1 MTDERIE
8 SADHPAAVSRRSFL
22 TQGAGLGLG
31 LGLPPLLAGCGGG
44 DGSPWA
50 TFATGLGASPDRH
63 TATLFFNL
71 SHEDHAGKTYYL
83 TGGGQRLALTPV
95 AEQPQVLQRARLTN
109 AFLRAVA
116 DDQITHHVE
125 SASFANALTTVCYVS
140 TDIGDPASGTWSMS
154 SVQLYIPPAGA
165 ARAFAAAR
173 ASRQGGP
180 LGLSAKR
187 RRYGVPA
194 ARTAQDLSDERVLL
208 DTFSQAAT
216 MVGFQPDLM
225 SLDAGAAHTIQSN
238 HVDLDVNVYNLGLM
252 LASPQYGPALP
263 QQPGGGQPAGWATLV
278 PVVGDDG
285 VPLRNKTGQHAGR
298 IQYLPSLNLDLAPLA
313 KAGAAGATLT
323 TKDDVS
329 LGVDATGITPG
340 EPLDLRLTGT
350 MWMRHDGQASVD
362 QSPGQGAAPPGAV
375 KMTLKQQNGQVG
387 FKVSASAA
395 PSGAGTQVTLS
406 FTNWFLEFRGVWLQ
420 FLQAGK
426 TLMLSDLP
434 EYESGSIIS
443 SHDKQGDTKT
453 EMFASVVG
461 PAFTV
466 LAIPVLP
473 GTFQI
478 VLNVPQKADT
488 VRVLSSTLSLQGG
501 NAYPDTI
508 APGAVMT
515 GIVNYGLTSM
525 LAAVGAGNLVPA
537 MYKVVVVPVA
547 QALSLELMKLLS
559 DALNNGAPLS
569 QQFSSAKFWEQQALI
584 LAKVLITRIA
594 TENIQALVE
603 FVVGAIT
610 TAAAED
616 SIPVVGQIMEAISVA
631 VGVATV
637 LETDAELAL
646 TPWTYVDELV
656 FTHDLNVT
664 ILRADG
670 DPTFPEGATRYTV
683 TAMFDS
689 GTPYLQ
695 SFDLQQHPPNPPG
708 GPLSVAFNNVPLG
721 GNVNVSVAFVR
732 ESTLPGMPD
741 ILLGK
746 GSTGAIAN
754 DVTAAPTIR
763 IEQIRYP
770 INANTKYQHQQ
781 KTTLDVN
788 GRHLWTPAAAP
799 SANAGNTPCGG
810 AGTVCG
816 FRSITVRQGTGP
828 SAPSYLG
835 YAWESQ
841 NLDPQIAPS
850 CIGSV
855 AGQLDQMANLNAD
868 GGNAQTGYANG
879 SCGIGGHGVRV
890 AYSLLAQ
897 GTKNFYLDTTHPD
910 APMVRQ
916 VLLDQPQ
923 PVFVSPLSGQAW
935 GALNFASDGL
945 LLHPAGFLV
954 SISRAQHQIE
964 TLRIPPAVLSDA
976 DARQKALAQVQSGKG
991 SRPGLI
997 NEPVAA
1003 AISSDG
1009 VILVLESG
1017 NNRIQAFDL
1026 GGNPVRHFP
1035 AQTGPGAS
1043 PYSLTLGGTD
1053 PKTWEYLDLAV
1064 EYTGYLYVL
1073 SYDRTSFIYRLDIYH
1088 PRQSGNQPISTT
1100 SGVNAARLTV
1110 DYWRNV
1116 YTLNYELVTLPNNT
1130 PAGLTEPS
1138 VSLWVPS

>member
-8 SADHPAAVSRRSFL
+8 RPGHPAAVSRRSFL

-50 TFATGLGASPDRH
+50 TFASGLGTSQDRH

-71 SHEDHAGKTYYL
+71 SHEDHAGRTYYL
-83 TGGGQRLALTPV
+83 TGGGQRLVLTPV
-95 AEQPQVLQRARLTN
+95 ADQPQVLQRARLTN

-154 SVQLYIPPAGA
+154 SVQLYIPPAAA

-173 ASRQGGP
+173 AAKPGGP

-208 DTFSQAAT
+208 DAFSQAGT

-225 SLDAGAAHTIQSN
+225 SLDAGAAHTIHSN
-238 HVDLDVNVYNLGLM
+238 HIDLDVNVYNLGLM
-252 LASPQYGPALP
+252 LQSPQYGPALP
-263 QQPGGGQPAGWATLV
+263 QQPGGQPTGWATLV
-278 PVVGDDG
+278 PVLGDNG
-285 VPLRNKTGQHAGR
+285 VPLRNKSGQHAGR
-298 IQYLPSLNLDLAPLA
+298 IQYLPSLNPDLAPLA
-313 KAGAAGATLT
+313 KAGAFSQTPFV
-323 TKDDVS
+323 KDDVS
-329 LGVDATGITPG
+329 LGMDATPLVPG

-350 MWMRHDGQASVD
+350 MWMRHDGQTSVD
-362 QSPGQGAAPPGAV
+362 QSPGQGAAPPGAI
-375 KMTLKQQNGQVG
+375 KMTLKQQNAQVA
-387 FKVSASAA
+387 FKVAASAA

-420 FLQAGK
+420 FLQAGSVL
-426 TLMLSDLP
+426 TLADLA

-443 SHDKQGDTKT
+443 GHDKQGDTQT

-488 VRVLSSTLSLQGG
+488 VRVLSSTLSFQGG
-501 NAYPDTI
+501 NAYPDTV

-547 QALSLELMKLLS
+547 QALSLELIKLLS
-559 DALNNGAPLS
+559 DAINNGAPIS
-569 QQFSSAKFWEQQALI
+569 QQLDSAKFWEQQALI
-584 LAKVLITRIA
+584 LAKVLITRVA
-594 TENIQALVE
+594 TENVKALVE

-610 TAAAED
+610 AAAAED
-616 SIPVVGQIMEAISVA
+616 SIPVVGQIMQAISVA

-637 LETDAELAL
+637 LETDVALAVA
-646 TPWTYVDELV
+646 PWTYVDELV
-656 FTHDLNVT
+656 FTHDLKVA

-670 DPTFPEGATRYTV
+670 DPTFPDGATRYTV

-689 GTPYLQ
+689 GTPYVQ
-695 SFDLQQHPPNPPG
+695 SFDLQQHPLNPPG
-708 GPLSVAFNNVPLG
+708 GPLSVVFNNVPLG

-763 IEQIRYP
+763 IQQIRFP

-781 KTTLDVN
+781 KTTLDIN
-788 GRHLWTPAAAP
+788 GNHLWATAAAP
-799 SANAGNTPCGG
+799 TANASNTTCGG

-816 FRSITVRQGTGP
+816 FRSITVRQGTG
-828 SAPSYLG
+828 SAAPSYLG

-841 NLDPQIAPS
+841 NLDPRIAPS
-850 CIGSV
+850 CIGGV
-855 AGQLDQMANLNAD
+855 AGQLDQVANLNAD
-868 GGNAQTGYANG
+868 GGNAQSGYANG
-879 SCGIGGHGVRV
+879 GCGDGGHGVRV
-890 AYSLLAQ
+890 AYSLLAK
-897 GTKNFYLDTTHPD
+897 GTMNFYLDTTNP
-910 APMVRQ
+910 AVPMVRQ

-923 PVFVSPLSGQAW
+923 PAFVRSGQAW

-954 SISRAQHQIE
+954 SISRARHQIE
-964 TLRIPPAVLSDA
+964 TLRIPPAALSDA

-1009 VILVLESG
+1009 VILVLEAG

-1035 AQTGPGAS
+1035 AQTGGGAS

-1053 PKTWEYLDLAV
+1053 PTQSEYLDLAV

-1073 SYDRTSFIYRLDIYH
+1073 SYNRNSFSYRLDIYH
-1088 PRQSGNQPISTT
+1088 PHQAGNQPICTT

-1116 YTLNYELVTLPNNT
+1116 YTLNYELLTLPNNT

-1138 VSLWVPS
+1138 VSLWIPT